1 MPAQAVHS
9 SLQLIGP
16 AIPRKALAA
25 GFLNVLFCPRISY
38 TGVACSVEVV
48 SLQTPCVSLSFVLCL
63 SLPAYTPFSSR
74 PQSSTI
80 HPLPLLGGL
89 LILWRLNAHSLGSW
103 LRPPLLCWRPP
114 PSAGLQARVRALWIL
129 VRGQPQG
136 LGAGLEA
143 GMGGSGKF
151 PGLTGGCLHRRPW
164 LLPLR
169 YQGLRW
175 KPTS

>member
-63 SLPAYTPFSSR
+63 NLPAYTPFSSR
-74 PQSSTI
+74 PQSSTTRPDTVKTEC
-80 HPLPLLGGL
+80 PLTW
-89 LILWRLNAHSLGSW
+89 ILAEATPAVLTAT
-103 LRPPLLCWRPP
+103 
-114 PSAGLQARVRALWIL
+114 PSAGLQARVRAPWIL

-143 GMGGSGKF
+143 GMGGGGKF
-151 PGLTGGCLHRRPW
+151 PGLTGGCLHRRPR
-164 LLPLR
+164 LLPLP